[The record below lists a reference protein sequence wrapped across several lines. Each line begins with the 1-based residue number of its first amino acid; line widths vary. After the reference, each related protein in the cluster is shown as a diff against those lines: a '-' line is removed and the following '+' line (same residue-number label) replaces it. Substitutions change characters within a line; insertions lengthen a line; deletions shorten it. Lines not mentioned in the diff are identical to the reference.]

1 MTVSIR
7 TSTELSTTCY
17 QQVVVPIDF
26 STHSWLALSLAN
38 SMSYAFGIPRRLV
51 HIDTASPWLDEGA
64 SRLMLKATPSGEPV
78 DVEVLAARTPEDGI
92 LRVLDEVPSS
102 LLVIS
107 THGHSAAA
115 ELALGSTAEQVLRMW
130 PGPVFAV
137 GPRYRPVSQLPRRI
151 VVCVDPAVSPPTGLM
166 TDVRALADRFAVPVR
181 LLTVSNYS
189 AVTDIELIRDDQ
201 QRLNQLA
208 DVLGRDGLPASIVRV
223 HGGRPAHEIVQY
235 ADQQPGTVIA
245 LATHAHSL
253 PGRLVLGSVAMSVL
267 RQATSPVLLRA
278 VE

>member
-7 TSTELSTTCY
+7 TPSEHTSMCY
-17 QQVVVPIDF
+17 AQVVLPVDF
-26 STHSWLALSLAN
+26 SPLSWRALSLAN
-38 SMSYAFGIPRRLV
+38 SISSAFGIPRRLV
-51 HIDTASPWLDEGA
+51 HVDTASPWLDEGA
-64 SRLMLKATPSGEPV
+64 SRLTLTATPAGEPV
-78 DVEVLAARTPEDGI
+78 DIEVVAARATESGI
-92 LRVLDEVPSS
+92 VRVLDETPSS

-115 ELALGSTAEQVLRMW
+115 EIGLGSTTEQVLRAW
-130 PGPVFAV
+130 TGPVLAV
-137 GPRYRPVSQLPRRI
+137 GPRYLPTARSLRRI
-151 VVCVDPAVSPPTGLM
+151 VVCVDPTVSPPTGLV
-166 TDVRALADRFAVPVR
+166 TDVRALAERFAVPVR

-208 DVLGRDGLPASIVRV
+208 DVLEQGGLPASIVRV
-223 HGGRPAHEIVQY
+223 HGGRPAHEIAQY

-253 PGRLVLGSVAMSVL
+253 PGRLVLGSVAMAVL
-267 RQATSPVLLRA
+267 RQTTSAVLLRA
-278 VE
+278 VP

>member
-7 TSTELSTTCY
+7 TPHQRATTSY
-17 QQVVVPIDF
+17 EQVVVPVDF
-26 STHSWLALSLAN
+26 SPLSWRALSLAN
-38 SMSYAFGIPRRLV
+38 SISSAFGIPRRLV
-51 HIDTASPWLDEGA
+51 HIDTSSPWLDEAA
-64 SRLMLKATPSGEPV
+64 SRLTLKATPTGEPV
-78 DVEVLAARTPEDGI
+78 DIEVLAARTAEAGI
-92 LRVLDEVPSS
+92 RRVLDEVPSS

-107 THGHSAAA
+107 THGHTAAA
-115 ELALGSTAEQVLRMW
+115 ELGLGSTTEQVLRTW
-130 PGPVFAV
+130 TGPVFAV
-137 GPRYRPVSQLPRRI
+137 GPRYRPTARVPRRI
-151 VVCVDPAVSPPTGLM
+151 VVCVDPTVSPPTGLI
-166 TDVRALADRFAVPVR
+166 TDVRALGDRFGIPVR

-208 DVLGRDGLPASIVRV
+208 EVLECGGLPASIVRV

-253 PGRLVLGSVAMSVL
+253 PGRLVLGSVAMAVL
-267 RQATSPVLLRA
+267 RQTTSPVLLRA
-278 VE
+278 VS